1 MDTEQKLFQSLKDY
15 AGDDYEESQDSF
27 LLTLIEDATE
37 EVLSRVYPNGF
48 STAEIKQK
56 AHDSVMLNYES
67 KIRRIA
73 EYHYDKQGAE
83 GEISHSENGKAV
95 SYENSGTPESYFR
108 GIIPISIIV

>member
-15 AGDDYEESQDSF
+15 AGDDYDSCQDSF

-48 STAEIKQK
+48 STAESKQK
-56 AHDSVMLNYES
+56 AHDSVMLNYET

-73 EYHYDKQGAE
+73 EYHYDKQGKE
-83 GEISHSENGKAV
+83 GVTSFSENGSSA

>member
-1 MDTEQKLFQSLKDY
+1 MDTEQKLFQSLKNY

-48 STAEIKQK
+48 TTSESKKK
-56 AHDSVMLNYES
+56 AHDSVMLNYET

-83 GEISHSENGKAV
+83 GETSHSENGKSV

-108 GIIPISIIV
+108 GIIPISTIV

>member
-1 MDTEQKLFQSLKDY
+1 MDTEQKLFQSLKNY

-37 EVLSRVYPNGF
+37 EVLSRVYPTGF
-48 STAEIKQK
+48 STAESKKK

-73 EYHYDKQGAE
+73 EYHYDKQGKE
-83 GEISHSENGKAV
+83 GVTSYSENGSSA
-95 SYENSGTPESYFR
+95 SYEDSGTPSSYLR
-108 GIIPISIIV
+108 GIVPISVIV

>member
-15 AGDDYEESQDSF
+15 AGDDYDSCQDSF
-27 LLTLIEDATE
+27 LLTLIEDAIE
-37 EVLSRVYPNGF
+37 EVLLRVYPNGF
-48 STAEIKQK
+48 STAESKQK

-73 EYHYDKQGAE
+73 EYHYDKQGKE
-83 GEISHSENGKAV
+83 GVTSFSENGSSA

-108 GIIPISIIV
+108 GIIPISTIV

>member
-37 EVLSRVYPNGF
+37 EVLSRGYPNGF
-48 STAEIKQK
+48 STAESKQK
-56 AHDSVMLNYES
+56 AHDSVMLNYET

-73 EYHYDKQGAE
+73 EYHYDKQGKE
-83 GEISHSENGKAV
+83 GVTSFSENGSSA

-108 GIIPISIIV
+108 GIIPISTIV

>member
-15 AGDDYEESQDSF
+15 AGDDYEKSQDSF

-48 STAEIKQK
+48 STAESKQK

-73 EYHYDKQGAE
+73 EYHYDKHGKE
-83 GEISHSENGKAV
+83 GVISYSENGRSA
-95 SYENSGTPESYFR
+95 SYENSGTTERCVR
-108 GIIPISIIV
+108 GIIAISTIV

>member
-1 MDTEQKLFQSLKDY
+1 MDTEQKLFQSLKNY

-48 STAEIKQK
+48 STAESKQK
-56 AHDSVMLNYES
+56 AHDSVMLNYET

-108 GIIPISIIV
+108 GVIPISAIV

>member
-1 MDTEQKLFQSLKDY
+1 MDTEQKLFQSLKNY

-37 EVLSRVYPNGF
+37 EVLLRVYPNGF
-48 STAEIKQK
+48 STAESKQK

-67 KIRRIA
+67 KIRKIA
-73 EYHYDKQGAE
+73 EYHYDKWGKE
-83 GEISHSENGKAV
+83 GVTSFSESGSSA

-108 GIIPISIIV
+108 GIIPISTIV

>member
-15 AGDDYEESQDSF
+15 AGDDYDESQDSF

-48 STAEIKQK
+48 STAESKKK
-56 AHDSVMLNYES
+56 AHDSVMLNYET

-83 GEISHSENGKAV
+83 GETSHSENGKAV

-108 GIIPISIIV
+108 GIIPVSAIV

>member
-48 STAEIKQK
+48 TTSESKKK

-73 EYHYDKQGAE
+73 EYHYDKQGKE
-83 GEISHSENGKAV
+83 GVTSFSESGSSA
-95 SYENSGTPESYFR
+95 SYENSGTPESYFH
-108 GIIPISIIV
+108 GIIPISTIV

>member
-1 MDTEQKLFQSLKDY
+1 MDTEQKLFQSLKNY
-15 AGDDYEESQDSF
+15 AGDDYDESQDSF
-27 LLTLIEDATE
+27 LRTLIEDATE

-48 STAEIKQK
+48 STAESKKK
-56 AHDSVMLNYES
+56 AHDSVMLNYET

-83 GEISHSENGKAV
+83 GETSHSENGKAV

-108 GIIPISIIV
+108 GIIPISTIV

>member
-48 STAEIKQK
+48 STAESKKK
-56 AHDSVMLNYES
+56 AHDSVMLNYET
-67 KIRRIA
+67 KIRRIS

-83 GEISHSENGKAV
+83 GQTSHSENGKTV

-108 GIIPISIIV
+108 GIIPISTIV

>member
-15 AGDDYEESQDSF
+15 AGDDYEESQDYF

-48 STAEIKQK
+48 STSESKQE
-56 AHDSVMLNYES
+56 AHDSVMLNYET

-83 GEISHSENGKAV
+83 GQTSHSENGKSV

-108 GIIPISIIV
+108 GIIPISTIV

>member
-48 STAEIKQK
+48 TTSESKKK
-56 AHDSVMLNYES
+56 AHDSVMLNYET

-83 GEISHSENGKAV
+83 GETSHSENGKSV

-108 GIIPISIIV
+108 GIIPISTII

>member
-48 STAEIKQK
+48 TTPEKKQK

-67 KIRRIA
+67 KIRKIT
-73 EYHYDKQGAE
+73 EYHYDKWGKE
-83 GEISHSENGKAV
+83 GVTSFSESGSSA

-108 GIIPISIIV
+108 GIIPISTIV

>member
-1 MDTEQKLFQSLKDY
+1 MDTEQKLFQSLKNY

-48 STAEIKQK
+48 ITAEKKQK

-73 EYHYDKQGAE
+73 EYHYDKQGKE
-83 GEISHSENGKAV
+83 GVTSFSENGSSA

-108 GIIPISIIV
+108 GIIPISTIV

>member
-48 STAEIKQK
+48 STAESKKK

-73 EYHYDKQGAE
+73 EYHYDKQGKE
-83 GEISHSENGKAV
+83 GVTSFSENGSSA

-108 GIIPISIIV
+108 GVIPISAIV